1 MRRKLIH
8 SQSREIVISVY
19 SFMNKEADS
28 GKTTNVD
35 QIQSRVCE
43 ATGLS
48 VSTVKHILKENE
60 HKRVGKES
68 STPTKKDKK

>member
-1 MRRKLIH
+1 
-8 SQSREIVISVY
+8 
-19 SFMNKEADS
+19 MNKEADS